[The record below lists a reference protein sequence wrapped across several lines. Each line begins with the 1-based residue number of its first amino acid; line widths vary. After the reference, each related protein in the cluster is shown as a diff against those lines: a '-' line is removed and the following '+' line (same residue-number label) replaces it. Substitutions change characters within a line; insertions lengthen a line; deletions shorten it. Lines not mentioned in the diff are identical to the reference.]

1 MKIALICTII
11 ISLTHSGSSSLM
23 SRIGLT
29 LGKVPAHLNTFD
41 HTRRIPPQIKAILD
55 EEKRHA
61 DTLPFIKK
69 AEPKR
74 DGPPPCIGIC
84 YTMKLEALKQREE
97 LTKHNEV
104 LKEDCESDDCID
116 YKAFS
121 DAIPVQFSSK
131 PSVKHSIPPVRKQ
144 PHHEEEI
151 QEVAATDTIDR
162 DLEDQEEEEIKDR
175 DISAEEAR
183 GEIPRVD
190 IKKVDDNTNLD
201 IHAPIEEHK
210 IEAEHVD
217 RNKKIVKF
225 NENRESTAET
235 NQQ

>member
-1 MKIALICTII
+1 M
-11 ISLTHSGSSSLM
+11 
-23 SRIGLT
+23 
-29 LGKVPAHLNTFD
+29 
-41 HTRRIPPQIKAILD
+41 D

-131 PSVKHSIPPVRKQ
+131 PSVKHSIPPVSKQ
-144 PHHEEEI
+144 PHHEEEMS
-151 QEVAATDTIDR
+151 EAAARDR
-162 DLEDQEEEEIKDR
+162 DLEDQEEEEIRDR

-190 IKKVDDNTNLD
+190 IQKFSDNKNIDTV
-201 IHAPIEEHK
+201 APNGQHK
-210 IEAEHVD
+210 NEAEHRFDDNIV
-217 RNKKIVKF
+217 RNEKIDKS
-225 NENRESTAET
+225 NENIDSTEEA
-235 NQQ
+235 N